1 MRLTPSRLIAPFLSL
16 LAVAG
21 CSSLPGRGEKQPNC
35 GGDNDYLQA
44 VERPP
49 LRLPPEITP
58 TERMQPMAIPPVDP
72 APQKL
77 DPVPQCLDQP
87 PKFFARKAGTS
98 SDTPEDA
105 VKLWAWAWASRKPDT
120 VLQMYSPTFQAPGT
134 VTREAYLEQ
143 VRQQVASGPAT
154 EPKVENLTATASG
167 ADRRVVTFVQ
177 RIGDQEVRKEQTLAR
192 EGGIWRIVAERTL

>member
-1 MRLTPSRLIAPFLSL
+1 MRLTPSRLIAPLLSL

-35 GGDNDYLQA
+35 GGDNEYLQA

-49 LRLPPEITP
+49 LRLPPEVTP
-58 TERMQPMAIPPVDP
+58 TERMQPMAIPPADP

-87 PKFFARKAGTS
+87 PKFFARKAGAA

-120 VLQMYSPTFQAPGT
+120 VLQMYSPSFQAPGT
-134 VTREAYLEQ
+134 LSREAYLEQ

-154 EPKVENLTATASG
+154 EPKVEDLKATSSG

-192 EGGIWRIVAERTL
+192 EGGIWRIVAERIL

>member
-1 MRLTPSRLIAPFLSL
+1 MRLTPSRLIAPFLLL

-21 CSSLPGRGEKQPNC
+21 CSSLPFSGEKQVNC
-35 GGDNDYLQA
+35 GGDNAYLQA

-87 PKFFARKAGTS
+87 PKFFARKAGAA
-98 SDTPEDA
+98 SDTRRGRGAA
-105 VKLWAWAWASRKPDT
+105 VGLGVGVAQAGHRAAD
-120 VLQMYSPTFQAPGT
+120 VLAEFPG
-134 VTREAYLEQ
+134 
-143 VRQQVASGPAT
+143 
-154 EPKVENLTATASG
+154 
-167 ADRRVVTFVQ
+167 
-177 RIGDQEVRKEQTLAR
+177 AR
-192 EGGIWRIVAERTL
+192 HDHS

>member
-35 GGDNDYLQA
+35 GGDTEYLQA

-49 LRLPPEITP
+49 LQLPPEVTP
-58 TERMQPMAIPPVDP
+58 TERMQPMAIPPADP
-72 APQKL
+72 VPQKL

-87 PKFFARKAGTS
+87 PKFFARKAGTA

-105 VKLWAWAWASRKPDT
+105 VRLWAWAWASRKPDT
-120 VLQMYSPTFQAPGT
+120 VLQMYSPTFQPPGT
-134 VTREAYLEQ
+134 LTRAAYLEQ
-143 VRQQVASGPAT
+143 VHQQVASGPAA
-154 EPKVENLTATASG
+154 EPKVEDLTATSTG

-177 RIGDQEVRKEQTLAR
+177 RVGDQEVRKEQTLAR

>member
-35 GGDNDYLQA
+35 GGDNEYLQA

-49 LRLPPEITP
+49 LQLPPEVTP
-58 TERMQPMAIPPVDP
+58 TERMQPMAIPPADP

-87 PKFFARKAGTS
+87 PKFFARKAGAA

-120 VLQMYSPTFQAPGT
+120 VLQMYSPSFLAPGT
-134 VTREAYLEQ
+134 LSRVAYLEQ
-143 VRQQVASGPAT
+143 VRQQVAGGPAT
-154 EPKVENLTATASG
+154 EPKVEDLKATSSG